1 MSCLSLTPSDSDSRK
16 GVLKKGTSDTTPQ
29 IVRFTL
35 SNLSLLLGKKSD
47 VFSTYVGDMG
57 EKRKSLPFTTKM
69 KVRNLNQF
77 KNLLVFS
84 FSEHLFYF

>member
-1 MSCLSLTPSDSDSRK
+1 
-16 GVLKKGTSDTTPQ
+16 
-29 IVRFTL
+29 
-35 SNLSLLLGKKSD
+35 
-47 VFSTYVGDMG
+47 MG